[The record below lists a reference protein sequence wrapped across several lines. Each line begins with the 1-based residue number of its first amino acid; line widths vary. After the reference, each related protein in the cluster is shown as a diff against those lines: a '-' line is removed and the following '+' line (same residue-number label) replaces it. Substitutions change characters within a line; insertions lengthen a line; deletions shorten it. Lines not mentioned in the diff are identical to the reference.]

1 MFYIYILYSESAN
14 KYYIGY
20 TNDPIRRLIE
30 HNTTDEIKFTTKY
43 RPWKMLVSLE
53 VSDSRGDA
61 MIMERFIK
69 RQKSRKFLSRLIAEK
84 ENPDYFKNLMKNV
97 LD

>member
-1 MFYIYILYSESAN
+1 MFYIYNFYSESAN

-20 TNDPIRRLIE
+20 TNDPVRRLIE

-53 VSDSRGDA
+53 VSDSR
-61 MIMERFIK
+61 E
-69 RQKSRKFLSRLIAEK
+69 
-84 ENPDYFKNLMKNV
+84 
-97 LD
+97 LDFELLEDKIIGNSALLNKKVIWFYPAWKIRGVSF

>member
-20 TNDPIRRLIE
+20 TNDTVRRLIE

-53 VSDSRGDA
+53 VSYSRGDA

-69 RQKSRKFLSRLIAEK
+69 RQKSRKFLSGLIAEK

-97 LD
+97 LG